1 MKKVIRLTESD
12 LEKIVS
18 KVISEQSS
26 TNEDRKKKVM
36 KYLRKISEYL
46 KKYDVEKED
55 FASTDMNY
63 FINMFEKIADNQD
76 IKL

>member
-1 MKKVIRLTESD
+1 MKKIIRLTESD

-46 KKYDVEKED
+46 KKY
-55 FASTDMNY
+55 F
-63 FINMFEKIADNQD
+63 
-76 IKL
+76 

>member
-1 MKKVIRLTESD
+1 MKKVIRLSESD
-12 LEKIVS
+12 LQRIVS
-18 KVISEQSS
+18 KVISEQST

-46 KKYDVEKED
+46 KKYDVDKEE

-63 FINMFEKIADNQD
+63 FMDMFEKIADNQD

>member
-12 LEKIVS
+12 LERIVS
-18 KVISEQSS
+18 KVISEQSV
-26 TNEDRKKKVM
+26 TNDDRKKKVM

-46 KKYDVEKED
+46 KNYNVDKEE

-63 FINMFEKIADNQD
+63 FMDMFEKIADHQD

>member
-1 MKKVIRLTESD
+1 MKKIMKLTESD
-12 LEKIVS
+12 LQRIVS

>member
-12 LEKIVS
+12 LERIVS

>member
-12 LEKIVS
+12 LERIVS
-18 KVISEQSS
+18 KVISEQST

-36 KYLRKISEYL
+36 KYLRKISEHL
-46 KKYDVEKED
+46 KNYNVDKEE

-63 FINMFEKIADNQD
+63 FMDMFEKIADHQD

>member
-12 LEKIVS
+12 LERIVS
-18 KVISEQSS
+18 KVISEQST
-26 TNEDRKKKVM
+26 TNEDRKRKVM

>member
-1 MKKVIRLTESD
+1 MKKVTRLTESD
-12 LEKIVS
+12 LERIVS
-18 KVISEQSS
+18 KVISEQST

>member
-63 FINMFEKIADNQD
+63 FINMFEKITDNQD

>member
-1 MKKVIRLTESD
+1 
-12 LEKIVS
+12 
-18 KVISEQSS
+18 
-26 TNEDRKKKVM
+26 M